1 MNPTPARVRLIG
13 LVLSAAVSLC
23 LTGGIALLFD
33 ANGKRN
39 VQLAHEAKT
48 APAGKTVAA
57 AKPHATNDRAI

>member
-13 LVLSAAVSLC
+13 LAVSTAVSLC

-33 ANGKRN
+33 ANGNRN
-39 VQLAHEAKT
+39 VQLAHEAKS

-57 AKPHATNDRAI
+57 AKPHNTNDRAI